1 VQPDFETGPLIEK
14 DTGFMLNVN
23 NMSLFSSACSH
34 QLVLD
39 QLVLDQLVLDQL
51 VLDQLVLDQ
60 FVIESCSS

>member
-1 VQPDFETGPLIEK
+1 
-14 DTGFMLNVN
+14 MLNVN

-51 VLDQLVLDQ
+51 VLDQ